1 MLVRDRGDSWQL
13 VLQPDHADLSGQ
25 LAAAWGGD
33 GFAEPSPKASMV
45 LAAVRHDD
53 GWGVW
58 DRRPGWDEERE
69 RPRSFLDVPVP
80 VHLAFYRACIAAVT
94 QEDPYAGMMI
104 SMHGAG
110 IYNGRYGTQPSLGLT
125 DQGKHKGLVE
135 EFVREQEEGYRAI
148 SAELGVSDEERWTN
162 YLLLQMYDRLSL
174 YFCLKD
180 VEAGEAD
187 EVGPAPD
194 AGGAEVAL
202 QLEPAGAWH
211 VRMAPFPFRESPARF
226 TLVRRVLRKR
236 AYATN
241 DELRAD
247 LYALAPETV
256 AITIEKV

>member
-25 LAAAWGGD
+25 FAEAWGGD

-94 QEDPYAGMMI
+94 EEDPYAGMMI

-125 DQGKHKGLVE
+125 DHTKHKELVE
-135 EFVREQEEGYRAI
+135 AFVREQEEGYQAI
-148 SAELGVSDEERWTN
+148 SAGLGVSEDERWTN

-174 YFCLKD
+174 YFCLRD

-187 EVGPAPD
+187 EVGPAPGPEGND
-194 AGGAEVAL
+194 AAL
-202 QLEPAGAWH
+202 VLEPIGPWH
-211 VRMAPFPFRESPARF
+211 VRMTPFPFRESPARF
-226 TLVRRVLRKR
+226 TLVRRVLPKR

-241 DELRAD
+241 DELRQD
-247 LYALAPETV
+247 LYELAPETV
-256 AITIEKV
+256 DITIEKT

>member
-1 MLVRDRGDSWQL
+1 
-13 VLQPDHADLSGQ
+13 
-25 LAAAWGGD
+25 
-33 GFAEPSPKASMV
+33 
-45 LAAVRHDD
+45 
-53 GWGVW
+53 
-58 DRRPGWDEERE
+58 
-69 RPRSFLDVPVP
+69 
-80 VHLAFYRACIAAVT
+80 
-94 QEDPYAGMMI
+94 
-104 SMHGAG
+104 
-110 IYNGRYGTQPSLGLT
+110 
-125 DQGKHKGLVE
+125 
-135 EFVREQEEGYRAI
+135 
-148 SAELGVSDEERWTN
+148 
-162 YLLLQMYDRLSL
+162 MYDRLSL